1 MLQNLDHLK
10 AAAIWVPVKI
20 VPKGAHGKTDKI
32 PVNAGGYQIDA
43 QNPANLMS
51 WWEAEVVAQAVAGPR
66 GGIGVVLTGEHDLF
80 CVDLDDCITTAGPQ
94 GEAQLSDLALGFI
107 EALPGVLMERSH
119 SGRGLH
125 LWGTATIGDHRTRAS
140 HLPGLEVYT
149 RGRFIL
155 VTGEFCGG
163 WLDDHSATLGAMTTA
178 LLGPVDPVVPFEWSD
193 TGSGDNL
200 TDAEVIARVRAHRI
214 HGTGR
219 TGAALWDGDVDA
231 LSAAYPP
238 SGKGDYDASG
248 ADLALATLLMQYTG
262 NNAERSARLLT
273 ESGLARDKHGRDD
286 YMRWTIERAYRPEL
300 RSAINP
306 AALPWAGKRLDV
318 PNAPCDNGSG
328 AVAQRSGF
336 TSGSDL
342 QQSAGNA
349 TGGCKTESKQEL
361 AALSDSAGSIPA
373 CPPIPPPPVWRIPQW
388 APDAFLGAADM
399 ATHFAGCTYVS
410 DRDQI
415 YAPDGKFHNERQF
428 NSMWGGNGLMFV
440 MSSDNKVTKK
450 AWEAFHGS
458 SQFATPKVATSTFLP
473 DKPPGEI
480 VDGALNT
487 WRHVHVRMLP
497 GDPEPWLSLLRKQI
511 PNERDQRIL
520 LSWMAACV
528 QHREKKFRWSPY
540 IQGLPGNGKTTHMSV
555 IDYCVGAEYSCRP
568 RSDMLG
574 KQFNSMLDRK
584 LFAGVDDVHVT
595 MKMWAVLKPMI
606 TETVSEVERKGV
618 DSTTVRGSV
627 VKYMLTGNDK
637 NGLPIT
643 RDNRRIAPF
652 FTGHQELEDLER
664 DGIDEEYLDRLYKW
678 LGQDGY
684 AIVAHYLM
692 HYPID
697 PEFNPAEKCQ
707 RAPFTSSTDEAI
719 RACRPEIERHVGDA
733 VDISRELAADGTVTH
748 LQMQMF
754 YRKHGHKMPG
764 ITECTKLL
772 RDFGFVWDKQVTWR
786 RVPAPPAP
794 EAASVPPRSASH
806 Q

>member
-20 VPKGAHGKTDKI
+20 VPRSAKGGGKGKTDKI

-43 QNPANLMS
+43 QNPANCMS
-51 WWEAEVVAQAVAGPR
+51 WWEADFIACQIAEDGHYSSGV
-66 GGIGVVLTGEHDLF
+66 GVVLTGEHNLF
-80 CVDLDDCITTAGPQ
+80 CVDLDDCIGADGSLT
-94 GEAQLSDLALGFI
+94 DLALGFI

-125 LWGTATIGDHRTRAS
+125 LWGTAIMPEHRTRAAS
-140 HLPGLEVYT
+140 VPGLEVYT

-155 VTGEFCGG
+155 TGEFIGG
-163 WLDDHSATLGAMTTA
+163 WLDDHSATLEAMTTA
-178 LLGPVDPVVPFEWSD
+178 LLGPLDPPVAFEWSD
-193 TGSGDNL
+193 TGSGDGL
-200 TDAEVIARVRAHRI
+200 TDAEVIARLRAHRI
-214 HGTGR
+214 QGTQR
-219 TGAALWDGDVDA
+219 TGAALWDGDADL
-231 LSAAYPP
+231 LSAAYPDSQRP
-238 SGKGDYDASG
+238 YDESG
-248 ADLALATLLMQYTG
+248 ADLALATLLMTHTG
-262 NNAERSARLLT
+262 NNAERSARLLA
-273 ESGLARDKHGRDD
+273 ESGLARDKHQRDD
-286 YMRWTIERAYRPEL
+286 YMQWTIERAYRPDL

-306 AALPWAGKRLDV
+306 ATLPWAGKRLDV
-318 PNAPCDNGSG
+318 PP
-328 AVAQRSGF
+328 
-336 TSGSDL
+336 
-342 QQSAGNA
+342 
-349 TGGCKTESKQEL
+349 
-361 AALSDSAGSIPA
+361 
-373 CPPIPPPPVWRIPQW
+373 CPPTPTVLQIDNRYQPPSVIPQESTSKSVSVPATDCPVVQCAPAASTRWSVPKW
-388 APDAFLGAADM
+388 APDAFLGTADM

-415 YAPDGKFHNERQF
+415 YAPDGKFYSERQF
-428 NSMWGGNGLMFV
+428 NSMFGGNGLMFV

-450 AWEAFHGS
+450 AWEAFLHS
-458 SQFATPKVATSTFLP
+458 SVFTTPKVTASCFRP
-473 DKPPGEI
+473 DCAPGALVDGEI
-480 VDGALNT
+480 NT
-487 WRHVHVRMLP
+487 WRILHVRTMP

-555 IDYCVGAEYSCRP
+555 IDYCLGAEYSCRP

-618 DSTTVRGSV
+618 DSTTVRSSV
-627 VKYMLTGNDK
+627 VKYLLTGNDK

-652 FTGHQELEDLER
+652 FTSHQELEDLER
-664 DGIDEEYLDRLYKW
+664 DGIDEEYLDGLYKW
-678 LGQDGY
+678 LNADGY
-684 AIVAHYLM
+684 AIVAHYLAI
-692 HYPID
+692 YPID
-697 PEFNPAEKCQ
+697 PQFNPADKCQ
-707 RAPFTSSTDEAI
+707 RAPFTSSTEEAI
-719 RACRPEIERHVGDA
+719 RVCRPEIERHVGDA
-733 VDISRELAADGTVTH
+733 VDISRELGADGTVTH

-764 ITECTKLL
+764 IAECTKLL
-772 RDFGFVWDKQVTWR
+772 RDFGFTWDKIVTWKR
-786 RVPAPPAP
+786 RAPMAP
-794 EAASVPPRSASH
+794 SH
-806 Q
+806 VIT